1 MNKLVTL
8 TLLLAAA
15 GAASQAQAQAQGV
28 WRCGAD
34 GRSFSDR
41 PCADGQPLQMA
52 ELADTRTAG
61 EVQSAREVAARE
73 RRLAEGLRQERL
85 QRERLALPPNRK
97 PTTAH
102 SPGASHRVRDLSSK
116 RGPNKPQVRRPEPAD
131 DGIWRAI
138 APSSRRAQD

>member
-8 TLLLAAA
+8 TLLLATACA
-15 GAASQAQAQAQGV
+15 VSQAWAQGV

-41 PCADGQPLQMA
+41 PCADGQPLRMA
-52 ELADTRTAG
+52 ELADTRTAA
-61 EVQSAREVAARE
+61 EVQSALAVAARE
-73 RRLAEGLRQERL
+73 RRLAESLRQERL
-85 QRERLALPPNRK
+85 QRERQDLPPTRQPLAAHTAGAGPRGHGVRPK
-97 PTTAH
+97 PA
-102 SPGASHRVRDLSSK
+102 V
-116 RGPNKPQVRRPEPAD
+116 NKPQVRRPAPAD

>member
-15 GAASQAQAQAQGV
+15 GAMSTAQAQGV

-41 PCADGQPLQMA
+41 PCADGQPLHMA
-52 ELADTRTAG
+52 ELADTRTAA
-61 EVQSAREVAARE
+61 EVRSAQAVAARE

-85 QRERLALPPNRK
+85 QRERQVLPPSHK
-97 PTTAH
+97 QTAAPTTA
-102 SPGASHRVRDLSSK
+102 AIRRVDGVRLK
-116 RGPNKPQVRRPEPAD
+116 RAANKPQTRRPVPAD
-131 DGIWRAI
+131 DGIWRAV
-138 APSSRRAQD
+138 APSSRHSTD